1 MLTALVLIC
10 SLGATPNLADCDR
23 DNAIHVMPAPD
34 SFASPV
40 TCFLHGQAYVAG
52 TSIGR
57 TLAPGDRV
65 KVVCVKQR
73 QLVLPSRTGLGGN
86 VNLGVPRENAGNG
99 TGPLAEDLK

>member
-10 SLGATPNLADCDR
+10 ALGATPNLADCDR
-23 DNAIHVMPAPD
+23 DKATHVMPVPD

-65 KVVCVKQR
+65 KVVCVKR
-73 QLVLPSRTGLGGN
+73 QVVLPQGTGLDGD
-86 VNLGVPRENAGNG
+86 VKLGISRKNAGNRA
-99 TGPLAEDLK
+99 GP